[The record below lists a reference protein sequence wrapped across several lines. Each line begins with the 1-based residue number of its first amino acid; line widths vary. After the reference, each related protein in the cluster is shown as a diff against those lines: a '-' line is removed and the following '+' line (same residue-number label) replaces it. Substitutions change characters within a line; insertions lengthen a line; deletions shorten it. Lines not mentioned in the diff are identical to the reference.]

1 MKTIVLDLGGT
12 LTVSKDSLDDEML
25 TLISKLLS
33 SHNVAIISGASWKQV
48 SKQINGLLTLDQGL
62 LNNLYLL
69 PASGG
74 SLYQSWPRYGW
85 VAAYQHKLATRDVE
99 RINNAFEESIVES
112 AFETPQKLWG
122 KQFENC
128 DSKITFA
135 ALGQKAPLEVK
146 EKWDVDGNKRRVL
159 VEALRK
165 KLQSYDVRIAG
176 MNSIDV
182 SLKGINKKYGID
194 ELMKRLHVS
203 KDDVVYVGDSIFKG
217 GSDYAAIEMGL
228 NNVSVRDPEDTKVWI
243 RNVLDGKNQETQ
255 EKLNTSL

>member
-12 LTVSKDSLDDEML
+12 LAVSKDSLDDEMV
-25 TLISKLLS
+25 TLISKLLPS
-33 SHNVAIISGASWKQV
+33 YNVAIISGASWKQV
-48 SKQINGLLTLDQGL
+48 HKQISGLLSLDQSL

-99 RINNAFEESIVES
+99 RINNAFEEAIVES
-112 AFETPQKLWG
+112 GFESPQKLWG
-122 KQFENC
+122 KSFENC
-128 DSKITFA
+128 DSKISFA
-135 ALGQKAPLEVK
+135 ALGQKAPLEAK
-146 EKWDVDGNKRRVL
+146 EKWDVDGNKRRAL
-159 VEALRK
+159 VEALRR
-165 KLQSYDVRIAG
+165 KLQSYEVRIAG

-203 KDDVVYVGDSIFKG
+203 KDDLIYIGDSIFKG
-217 GSDYAAIEMGL
+217 GSDYAAVEMGL
-228 NNVSVRDPEDTKVWI
+228 NHVSVRDPGDTKTWI
-243 RNVLDGKNQETQ
+243 RNVLDGKNQVLQ
-255 EKLNTSL
+255 AKLSI

>member
-12 LTVSKDSLDDEML
+12 LTVSKDPLDDEMV
-25 TLISKLLS
+25 TLISKILPS
-33 SHNVAIISGASWKQV
+33 YNVAIISGAPWKQV
-48 SKQINGLLTLDQGL
+48 CKQINGLLSLDQGL

-85 VAAYQHKLATRDVE
+85 VAAYQHKLATRDID
-99 RINNAFEESIVES
+99 RINNAFEEAIAES
-112 AFETPQKLWG
+112 SFETPQKLWG

-135 ALGQKAPLEVK
+135 ALGQKVPFEVK

-159 VEALRK
+159 VESLRK

-182 SLKGINKKYGID
+182 SMKGINKKYGID

-217 GSDYAAIEMGL
+217 GSDYAAVEMGL
-228 NNVSVRDPEDTKVWI
+228 NNVPVRDPGDTKAWI
-243 RNVLDGKNQETQ
+243 RDVLDGKAQILQ
-255 EKLNTSL
+255 AKISI